1 MPKTDHREPVVPSFK
16 QYRNVDHACM
26 VPDKGFI
33 KQLKCLDKEFEVVW
47 DWGSEKWEIWKFPRD
62 KEAYHVL
69 TVQTK
74 DKSYRQL
81 GADILIKLQA
91 GQVWDKYSLDEVCD
105 YFEELDNQV
114 RRRNMKDF
122 KNKIE
127 AITLETFNYVRGVPQ
142 FQVPRSMAIQR
153 TVENGRNI

>member
-1 MPKTDHREPVVPSFK
+1 MPKTDWKEPIVPSFR
-16 QYRNVDHACM
+16 QYRVKDHACM

-33 KQLKCLDKEFEVVW
+33 KQLRCLDKEFEVVW

-62 KEAYHVL
+62 KEPYHVL

-74 DKSYRQL
+74 AKSYRQL

-91 GQVWDKYSLDEVCD
+91 GQVWDRYSLDEVCN

-114 RRRNMKDF
+114 RRRNMRDF
-122 KNKIE
+122 KNRIE
-127 AITLETFNYVRGVPQ
+127 AITLETYNYVKGVPQ

-153 TVENGRNI
+153 TIENGND